1 MLILTR
7 RIGEAI
13 RIGDSIRLV
22 VLAVKGTQVNLGIE
36 APDNVPLWRA
46 ELYERILR
54 GEAPTKPK
62 PP

>member
-13 RIGDSIRLV
+13 RIGDAIRV
-22 VLAVKGTQVNLGIE
+22 IVLSVKGSQVSLGIE

-46 ELYERILR
+46 ELYERIAR
-54 GEAPTKPK
+54 GERPGKPK